1 MNKSEILNKYIK
13 PEDKLLLS
21 KLIDK
26 IEQSNKTNKI
36 TYTDFLNLY
45 EKNLSLKILQKEKI
59 HVSLKINE

>member
-1 MNKSEILNKYIK
+1 MNKSEILNKVAK
-13 PEDKLLLS
+13 QEDKLILS

-45 EKNLSLKILQKEKI
+45 EKNLSLKI
-59 HVSLKINE
+59 